1 MSSLNWVS
9 IYFLGVKIRLFYA
22 YVFVSCNIEHYN
34 NDILYIRLLGKG
46 VEDMK
51 NINKGIDRTEHA
63 RQRIVRSDV

>member
-1 MSSLNWVS
+1 MS
-9 IYFLGVKIRLFYA
+9 IYFLGFKIRLLYA

-34 NDILYIRLLGKG
+34 NDVLYIRLLGKE

-51 NINKGIDRTEHA
+51 NINERIDRKEHA